1 MTDVTVTSSSVS
13 SVRVPGGRK
22 KKSGNHHGF
31 AGFMFTAPFMVLFLL
46 LFIAPLAYA
55 LYLSL
60 FREQL
65 VGGNSFV
72 GLDNYTDGLK
82 DKQFIDGVKRVALFM
97 VVQVPVML
105 ILALAFALIIDSGK
119 VVWAKLYRVG
129 FFVPYAVP
137 TVIAAL
143 MWGFLYGKDFGP
155 FADIADAIGSAPP
168 NFLGE
173 NLMLWSIANVS
184 TWTYTG
190 YNMIIFYAALRA
202 IPGELYEAAAV
213 DGASAFRT
221 AIHIKLPLLRPAI
234 LLCGIFSVIG
244 SSTPDF
250 LSESTM
256 LWSIA
261 NVQTWTYTGYNMIIF
276 YAALRAIPAELYEAA
291 AVDGASAFRTAIHIK
306 LPLLRPAILLCGI
319 FSVIGS
325 FQLFAEPQIFA
336 SIAPEV
342 IGKAY
347 TPNLYVYNLAFADQ
361 QLNYAAALSF
371 MLGLVVFVVSYL
383 VMYASRRQEER
394 G

>member
-1 MTDVTVTSSSVS
+1 MTDVTVTSSRVS
-13 SVRVPGGRK
+13 SVRVPGGRRK
-22 KKSGNHHGF
+22 KPGNRHGV
-31 AGFMFTAPFMVLFLL
+31 AGFLFTAPFMALFLL

-72 GLDNYTDGLK
+72 GLENYTNGLK
-82 DKQFIDGVKRVALFM
+82 DKAFMDGVVRVALFM

-105 ILALAFALIIDSGK
+105 ILALVFALIIDSGK
-119 VVWAKLYRVG
+119 VLLPKLYRVG

-143 MWGFLYGKDFGP
+143 MWGFLYGRDFGP
-155 FADIADAIGSAPP
+155 FADIADAIGAAPP

-173 NLMLWSIANVS
+173 
-184 TWTYTG
+184 
-190 YNMIIFYAALRA
+190 AA
-202 IPGELYEAAAV
+202 
-213 DGASAFRT
+213 
-221 AIHIKLPLLRPAI
+221 
-234 LLCGIFSVIG
+234 
-244 SSTPDF
+244 
-250 LSESTM
+250 M

-276 YAALRAIPAELYEAA
+276 YAALRAIPSELYEAA
-291 AVDGASAFRTAIHIK
+291 AVDGASAFRTALHIK
-306 LPLLRPAILLCGI
+306 LPLLRPAILLCTI

-325 FQLFAEPQIFA
+325 FQLFAEPQIFFQ
-336 SIAPEV
+336 IAPTV

-371 MLGLVVFVVSYL
+371 MLGLVVFIMSYL
-383 VMYASRRQEER
+383 VMYASRRQEAR